1 MSESLESIY
10 SKNWN
15 YWKRGTLTAFSQ
27 QVSGKSYTAHP
38 LALFLSGLVVY
49 RKLPCSKAW
58 EIQIAESEHKC
69 HGLTLVEEKDNL
81 LERRYTQV
89 FEKIKNQCQAC
100 WKQKRP
106 PGILGKYSTIR
117 HIIKAERTFQQRW
130 NFKSP
135 ETWRLAWVILKWS
148 CPLNCKESF
157 LKKGCSVNEAK
168 AGKQGDCPSHL
179 LMSNMLSH
187 ESGQLVWFGSLT
199 ESPVH
204 LAWWAQHQAL
214 GWSKGI
220 AAFCVFNSLS
230 SKQFFFKRLLL
241 KSHQQTDHAEF
252 EEYTEWRGGK
262 NPHKA
267 QPQLFVTS

>member
-1 MSESLESIY
+1 MRGPDCSLNINAMFNTGWGKRQSIGKKIHRSV
-10 SKNWN
+10 SKDKNSVL
-15 YWKRGTLTAFSQ
+15 GS
-27 QVSGKSYTAHP
+27 
-38 LALFLSGLVVY
+38 
-49 RKLPCSKAW
+49 PCS
-58 EIQIAESEHKC
+58 QRT
-69 HGLTLVEEKDNL
+69 GQD
-81 LERRYTQV
+81 
-89 FEKIKNQCQAC
+89 

-117 HIIKAERTFQQRW
+117 HSIKAEKTFQQRW
-130 NFKSP
+130 NFNSLG
-135 ETWRLAWVILKWS
+135 TRRLAWVILKWS

-187 ESGQLVWFGSLT
+187 ESGQFVWFGSLT

-230 SKQFFFKRLLL
+230 SKQFFLKGFYWRAISKQIMQNLNNTQNGGEGRTHTRHSPNYLSLHKIQPPQVSHLLFKR
-241 KSHQQTDHAEF
+241 
-252 EEYTEWRGGK
+252 
-262 NPHKA
+262 KA
-267 QPQLFVTS
+267 SKASWF